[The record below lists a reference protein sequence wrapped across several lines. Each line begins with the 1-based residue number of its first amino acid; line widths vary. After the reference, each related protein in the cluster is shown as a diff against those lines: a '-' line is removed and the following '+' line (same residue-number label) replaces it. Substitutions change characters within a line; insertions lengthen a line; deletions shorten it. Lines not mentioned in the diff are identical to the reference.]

1 MKPNTPK
8 KPHSKRIRYIL
19 FPFFL
24 PLCLIALGILLLV
37 NESLVTNVFI
47 VFGVVCALVGMIEI
61 VIYASRRQY
70 EVQTYHLIN
79 GIVWLIGGALLII
92 IPLAVNTLIPLLIGI
107 CVLASGISG
116 IANTFSFRH
125 EGSSIMIPILFA
137 TTNCVL
143 GIIILIYV
151 LFVNRSAGWNVIGIL
166 MIISGTL
173 RILNEIFARISVS
186 LKISDSADA
195 ASAPSI
201 LNADDISTD
210 AEANS
215 Q

>member
-1 MKPNTPK
+1 MILMKQNTPK
-8 KPHSKRIRYIL
+8 TPRSKRIRYIL

-47 VFGVVCALVGMIEI
+47 AFGVICAIVGMIEV

-92 IPLAVNTLIPLLIGI
+92 IPLAVNTMIPVLIGI

-125 EGSSIMIPILFA
+125 EGSGILIPMLFA

-143 GIIILIYV
+143 GIIILTVGIAAGV
-151 LFVNRSAGWNVIGIL
+151 LS
-166 MIISGTL
+166 IICGASL
-173 RILNEIFARISVS
+173 LKHKREITF
-186 LKISDSADA
+186 
-195 ASAPSI
+195 
-201 LNADDISTD
+201 
-210 AEANS
+210 
-215 Q
+215 